1 MIIYLKDYRPHTT
14 AWRRYHVAATDR
26 QGQPLA
32 LSYRALSAH
41 SARLRALRDGAHR
54 VQAVEEVR

>member
-1 MIIYLKDYRPHTT
+1 MIIYLKDYRPSAAT
-14 AWRRYHVAATDR
+14 WRRYHVAAIDR

-32 LSYRALSAH
+32 LTYRALSAH